1 MVYVQVVFAVMQM
14 PPQQLRGEALRA
26 DLD

>member
-1 MVYVQVVFAVMQM
+1 MVYVQVVFAVMLVTR
-14 PPQQLRGEALRA
+14 QQLRGEALRA